1 MRGCFILFC
10 FPCHSILGS
19 GNVNHADLL
28 LESIRLFT
36 SRRQNNAFLH
46 LSRYTC
52 WYWTLLYLKRTPC
65 YCLRTYSR
73 LRPGYVR
80 VQGSFLGKDCIIT
93 RLTLICLTIRFGTFP
108 GQILK
113 KHLSPV
119 GVNSAIMPHV
129 VMHCTLNWRAVWVCE
144 SNMRTG
150 GPIYSYTKWEDW
162 GKQKNPSIST
172 QCICRVLGRE
182 KDTAVIRTNLLN
194 LLIENYDL

>member
-10 FPCHSILGS
+10 FPCHPILGS

-36 SRRQNNAFLH
+36 SRRQSNAFLH

-52 WYWTLLYLKRTPC
+52 WYWKLLYLKRTAC
-65 YCLRTYSR
+65 YCLRMYSR
-73 LRPGYVR
+73 LRQGNVS
-80 VQGSFLGKDCIIT
+80 VQESFLGE
-93 RLTLICLTIRFGTFP
+93 RLHHYQTDFDMFDYKIWNFSRANS
-108 GQILK
+108 K

-129 VMHCTLNWRAVWVCE
+129 VMYCTLNWKAAWVCE

-150 GPIYSYTKWEDW
+150 DPIYSYTKWEDW

-172 QCICRVLGRE
+172 Q
-182 KDTAVIRTNLLN
+182 
-194 LLIENYDL
+194 YM